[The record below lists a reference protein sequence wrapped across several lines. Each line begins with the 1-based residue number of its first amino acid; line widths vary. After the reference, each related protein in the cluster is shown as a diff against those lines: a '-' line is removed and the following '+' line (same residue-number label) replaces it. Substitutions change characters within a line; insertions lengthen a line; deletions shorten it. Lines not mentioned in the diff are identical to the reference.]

1 MTALWNRAGHYIFVL
16 WFLLS
21 IFFFLSFFLFSL
33 AYSQPSQI
41 GCLLYILHMVWPKCE
56 LKCRSETC
64 CTRLAGNAGP
74 KITKNSPSA
83 HHCIILSG
91 YIFATKARIDNRK
104 KNLNS
109 NKSPTCPHNMVN
121 FSPLAA
127 EIGSLVWS
135 ALANFNGFGVLA
147 SLLQRRRSTE
157 ANQTLHDLWPSPG
170 LVH

>member
-91 YIFATKARIDNRK
+91 YSFAIKARIDNRK
-104 KNLNS
+104 KHVKQQCLLHMSSQYGELQPASGWDRFVSLGHPSKFQRLSRLGISVTARHSGSGRQPNFAALNRGR
-109 NKSPTCPHNMVN
+109 H
-121 FSPLAA
+121 L
-127 EIGSLVWS
+127 
-135 ALANFNGFGVLA
+135 
-147 SLLQRRRSTE
+147 
-157 ANQTLHDLWPSPG
+157 
-170 LVH
+170 